1 MGKMQKRCIFPLTT
15 TQKCGIMI
23 NVKVRK
29 RKKIMFYDDDFGF
42 DDDYVDDILE
52 QFFSD
57 ENGVEIV
64 LDSIIDDDTHIS
76 EIDDVEPTDADLDAI
91 ESELG
96 IASV

>member
-1 MGKMQKRCIFPLTT
+1 MSFGF
-15 TQKCGIMI
+15 
-23 NVKVRK
+23 
-29 RKKIMFYDDDFGF
+29 DDDFGF
-42 DDDYVDDILE
+42 DDYVDDILE
-52 QFFSD
+52 QFFSG

-64 LDSIIDDDTHIS
+64 LDSNIDDDIHIS

>member
-1 MGKMQKRCIFPLTT
+1 MGKRIEDMSF
-15 TQKCGIMI
+15 G
-23 NVKVRK
+23 
-29 RKKIMFYDDDFGF
+29 FDDDFGF
-42 DDDYVDDILE
+42 DDYVDDILE
-52 QFFSD
+52 QFFSG

-64 LDSIIDDDTHIS
+64 LDSNIDDDIHIS

>member
-1 MGKMQKRCIFPLTT
+1 
-15 TQKCGIMI
+15 MI

>member
-1 MGKMQKRCIFPLTT
+1 MGKRIEDMSF
-15 TQKCGIMI
+15 G
-23 NVKVRK
+23 
-29 RKKIMFYDDDFGF
+29 FDDDFGF
-42 DDDYVDDILE
+42 DDYVDDILE

-64 LDSIIDDDTHIS
+64 LDSNIDDDIHIS

>member
-1 MGKMQKRCIFPLTT
+1 MSFGF
-15 TQKCGIMI
+15 
-23 NVKVRK
+23 
-29 RKKIMFYDDDFGF
+29 DDDFGF
-42 DDDYVDDILE
+42 DDYVDDILE

-64 LDSIIDDDTHIS
+64 LDSNIDDDIHIS